1 MVLLVPA
8 PVSSVSASVR
18 GMRGGVMFRVA
29 SAMPCGVTGVTG
41 VTTSVAGVA
50 TAVLSDDPLRGVP
63 GVVLDVVVEHG
74 RGVVRDVVDLGL
86 LVAVPA
92 VVVLLPA
99 AAVVLGRGLV
109 VAAVGVGRLV
119 VALAVVVGRAAVGVL
134 AVLVGAG
141 VRAAAVVAGGA
152 GVAAAAQVAAVA
164 AAAVAPGGGGLQ
176 RADGGQEAGESQ
188 LKQYK

>member
-1 MVLLVPA
+1 MVLLVSA
-8 PVSSVSASVR
+8 PMSSVSAAVR
-18 GMRGGVMFRVA
+18 GMRGGVMFGVA
-29 SAMPCGVTGVTG
+29 SAMTCGVAG

-50 TAVLSDDPLRGVP
+50 AAVLSDNPLRGVAR
-63 GVVLDVVVEHG
+63 VVLDVVVEHG

-141 VRAAAVVAGGA
+141 VGAVAVVVGGA

-188 LKQYK
+188 LKQ

>member
-29 SAMPCGVTGVTG
+29 SAMTCGVTGVTG
-41 VTTSVAGVA
+41 VTA
-50 TAVLSDDPLRGVP
+50 TVLSDDPLRGVA